1 MANNPKLR
9 AGKGAKATILTKMI
23 RPNNVAIPH
32 EKHRSTIIITDRI
45 EENGKH
51 RFLFHFDGADE
62 TQLLNGS
69 IRYVTIVS
77 EGEPSLFFD
86 VIESNNNNTT
96 NNNSNNNNTTNS
108 NGKKFVEPKISWAK
122 SRARKLLYTD
132 VKQEKIPLDAKV
144 NGQRTTNNNDV
155 YLMHEEYL
163 MWDYKKFSGRLAG
176 VRKIIKRKNTRAD
189 EDRAAFDKF
198 VENNPVSYF
207 SHKGYIQWQGSESQ
221 RLLKKDIRDGTING
235 YTKEKY
241 KYHKMQFWLSRQ
253 EYYDEFPLH
262 VFRSKIRQEIRTKK
276 YLHTLKVMGKKE
288 TYKYN

>member
-32 EKHRSTIIITDRI
+32 EKHRSTIIITDCF
-45 EENGKH
+45 EEKGKH
-51 RFLFHFDGADE
+51 RFLFHLDGVDE

-96 NNNSNNNNTTNS
+96 GNNSN
-108 NGKKFVEPKISWAK
+108 GQKFVEPKISWAK

-132 VKQEKIPLDAKV
+132 VKQEKIPLDAMV
-144 NGQRTTNNNDV
+144 NGKRTTDNNDV

-163 MWDYKKFSGRLAG
+163 MWDYKKFSGRLGG
-176 VRKIIKRKNTRAD
+176 VRKIINRMNRRAD
-189 EDRAAFDKF
+189 EDQATFNNF
-198 VENNPVSYF
+198 VENGPVSLF
-207 SHKGYIQWQGSESQ
+207 NHKGYIQWQGS
-221 RLLKKDIRDGTING
+221 
-235 YTKEKY
+235 
-241 KYHKMQFWLSRQ
+241 
-253 EYYDEFPLH
+253 
-262 VFRSKIRQEIRTKK
+262 
-276 YLHTLKVMGKKE
+276 
-288 TYKYN
+288 